1 MSMETEYEDQV
12 VRAVALSWRDVG
24 RMVHDSEARLTKHI
38 DEWGARVTKAV
49 EDHETRLAAEEEFT
63 VGVRASTGT
72 AERFFAFGKW
82 VLATAIA
89 ICGVA
94 IAALSKLGT

>member
-1 MSMETEYEDQV
+1 MNAEFEEQIVYH
-12 VRAVALSWRDVG
+12 AALSWRDVG
-24 RMVHDSEARLTKHI
+24 RMVNDSETRLTKRI
-38 DEWGARVTKAV
+38 DEWGERVSKVV
-49 EDHETRLAAEEEFT
+49 EDHETRLSAEEEFT
-63 VGVRASTGT
+63 VGVRSSTGT

-94 IAALSKLGT
+94 IAALSKLSP